1 MPKQA
6 VTYREDELFHRS
18 NLIAWVL
25 FSLAAGSVN
34 AGALKACGNFVTH
47 VTGTM
52 TSMGV
57 DVPDVGLALEYCSVL
72 VAFIAGAILAVF
84 MVERMA
90 AARRQLI
97 LLPFLLAFALLMF
110 AAVAGHLG
118 LFGPFGDV
126 VETPGSFALLAILA
140 SAMGIQ
146 NAAVSCLTKNA
157 IRTTHLTGPTTDLA
171 ANIVRASM
179 GNRAEAQHQ
188 IRWILLRVSKMAAF
202 VFGAYLSAIYSSD
215 LEYRVF
221 CIGAFALAFAVAFTF
236 ARSIAPASSPRLGT
250 ARVSIEKE

>member
-6 VTYREDELFHRS
+6 MVYREEELFSRS
-18 NLIAWVL
+18 NLVAWIL
-25 FSLAAGSVN
+25 FSLTAGSVN

-57 DVPDVGLALEYCSVL
+57 DAPDVGLALEYCSVL

-90 AARRQLI
+90 ASRRQLI
-97 LLPFLLAFALLMF
+97 LLPFLLEFFLLLF
-110 AAVAGHLG
+110 AAIAGHLG

-126 VETPGSFALLAILA
+126 VETPGSFALLAVLA
-140 SAMGIQ
+140 GAMGIQ
-146 NAAVSCLTKNA
+146 NAAVSSITKNA

-171 ANIVRASM
+171 ANIVRATM
-179 GNRAEAQHQ
+179 GSRAEATHQ
-188 IRWILLRVSKMAAF
+188 ARWILLRISKMIAF
-202 VFGAYLSAIYSSD
+202 VFGAYLSAIYASD

-221 CIGAFALAFAVAFTF
+221 CFGAFALAFAVGFTF
-236 ARSIAPASSPRLGT
+236 ARFAPVSSPRIGST
-250 ARVSIEKE
+250 PRMSIEKE